1 MKQVTFKG
9 EGCSPRSLAA
19 DSDSSE
25 QENIP
30 EMHLN
35 DSLSAFA
42 STLPAGVQAANQQAS
57 IGGSDLQP
65 TLSSTLLAPLPGT
78 ILLFLEL
85 LLN

>member
-19 DSDSSE
+19 HPE